1 MPYLDDRQLEQSS
14 VVANCCMNRQ
24 RDLCGSNGYDTE
36 IGFRPL
42 DFLLGQV
49 SKHGKARWLD
59 LCCGTGKAL
68 VQASHIVDAEN
79 HSIEIVGI
87 DLVGMFVAHESKSL
101 RLIEASLSTWQPTE
115 RFDLITCIH
124 GLHYIGDKLRLI
136 TRACSWLTHDGLFV
150 ASLDT
155 DNLRLHPGGK
165 TSSRFA
171 KALRQAGVEY
181 LPKKHII
188 RCSGHRSISL
198 PYTYLGADDQAG
210 PNYTKQAVVHSYYA
224 VG

>member
-24 RDLCGSNGYDTE
+24 RDLCGSNGYDIE

-49 SKHGKARWLD
+49 SKHSKARWLD

-68 VQASHIVDAEN
+68 VQASYIVDAEN
-79 HSIEIVGI
+79 HLIEIVGV
-87 DLVGMFVAHESKSL
+87 DLVGMFASHKSKSL
-101 RLIEASLSTWQPTE
+101 SFMEASLSEWEPTQT
-115 RFDLITCIH
+115 FDLVTCIH

-136 TRACSWLTHDGLFV
+136 TRACSWLTHDGRFV
-150 ASLDT
+150 ANLDT
-155 DNLRLHPGGK
+155 DNLRLHPEG
-165 TSSRFA
+165 TSSPRFA
-171 KALRQAGVEY
+171 KELRRAGVEY

-198 PYTYLGADDQAG
+198 PLTYMGADDQAG
-210 PNYTKQAVVHSYYA
+210 PNYTKQAVVHSYYS